1 MLILQGG
8 EALSSFRIQSLI
20 NRAQAIGI
28 HIEDLICT
36 FLFFVMGDARDADKL
51 AKMLDANPLNVRI
64 RFGRVT
70 PDRYDIALEFKKR
83 LKLPKTVVSVR
94 SIVSNGACM

>member
-20 NRAQAIGI
+20 NRAQALGI

-36 FLFFVMGDARDADKL
+36 YLFFVMGDARDADKL
-51 AKMLDANPLNVRI
+51 AKLLDANPLTL
-64 RFGRVT
+64 GSG
-70 PDRYDIALEFKKR
+70 LEGQS
-83 LKLPKTVVSVR
+83 T
-94 SIVSNGACM
+94 IV